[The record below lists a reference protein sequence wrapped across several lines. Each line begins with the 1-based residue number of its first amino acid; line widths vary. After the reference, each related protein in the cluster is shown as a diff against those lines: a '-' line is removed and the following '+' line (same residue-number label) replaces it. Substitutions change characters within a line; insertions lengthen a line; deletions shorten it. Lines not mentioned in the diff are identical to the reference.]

1 MAQARRRPDEASLIV
16 AQPPARLRN
25 RAVIVVMLAVAMLM
39 LGLLTRADYGAALD
53 TAIAR
58 HLTWPDGAG
67 PPPLIAFMQ
76 AISWIGGGTPR
87 WVLVGLIAAAV
98 RYWGGRRPALA
109 IVAAVLFA
117 NIASSLLKAAF
128 DRPRPDLIAHLD
140 HVSSAS
146 YPSGHATS
154 AAALYLTLALL
165 APVRWRRPAWTFAM
179 LMIGLTGLSRI
190 MLGVHWP
197 SDVVGGTLLG
207 AAFALAAAWWARS
220 ERAGPA

>member
-1 MAQARRRPDEASLIV
+1 MTTARGS
-16 AQPPARLRN
+16 ARIPH
-25 RAVIVVMLAVAMLM
+25 RAVIILMLALAVLA
-39 LGLLTRADYGAALD
+39 LGLLTRADPVMALD
-53 TAIAR
+53 AAIAR

-98 RYWGGRRPALA
+98 RYRGGRRPALA

-197 SDVVGGTLLG
+197 SDIVGGALLG

-220 ERAGPA
+220 EPAGPA

>member
-1 MAQARRRPDEASLIV
+1 MTTARGS
-16 AQPPARLRN
+16 ARIPH
-25 RAVIVVMLAVAMLM
+25 RAVIILMLALAVLA
-39 LGLLTRADYGAALD
+39 LGLLTRADHVTALD
-53 TAIAR
+53 AAIAR

-165 APVRWRRPAWTFAM
+165 VPPRWRRQAWTLAV

-197 SDVVGGTLLG
+197 SDIVGGTLLG

-220 ERAGPA
+220 EPAGPA

>member
-1 MAQARRRPDEASLIV
+1 M

-53 TAIAR
+53 AAIAR

-117 NIASSLLKAAF
+117 NIASSLLKAAL

-165 APVRWRRPAWTFAM
+165 APVHWRRATWTIAV
-179 LMIGLTGLSRI
+179 LMIGLTGLSRVT
-190 MLGVHWP
+190 LGVHWP
-197 SDVVGGTLLG
+197 SDIVGGILLG
-207 AAFALAAAWWARS
+207 AAFALTAAWWAQP

>member
-1 MAQARRRPDEASLIV
+1 M

-53 TAIAR
+53 AAIAR

-117 NIASSLLKAAF
+117 NIASSLLKAAL

-165 APVRWRRPAWTFAM
+165 APVQWRRATWTIAV
-179 LMIGLTGLSRI
+179 LMIGLTGLSRVT
-190 MLGVHWP
+190 LGVHWP
-197 SDVVGGTLLG
+197 SDIVGGILLG
-207 AAFALAAAWWARS
+207 AAFALTAAWWAQP

>member
-1 MAQARRRPDEASLIV
+1 MITRCPRQPWLSGISILAVVLLGLIV
-16 AQPPARLRN
+16 KVGWTVRIDLF
-25 RAVIVVMLAVAMLM
+25 LSY
-39 LGLLTRADYGAALD
+39 GLSLKVDHSSRQ
-53 TAIAR
+53 
-58 HLTWPDGAG
+58 
-67 PPPLIAFMQ
+67 LIAFMQ

-117 NIASSLLKAAF
+117 NITSSLLKAVF

-165 APVRWRRPAWTFAM
+165 APVQWRRATWTLAV
-179 LMIGLTGLSRI
+179 LMIGFTGLSRI

-197 SDVVGGTLLG
+197 CDIVGGMLLG
-207 AAFALAAAWWARS
+207 AAFALTAAWWAQP
-220 ERAGPA
+220 ERAGLA

>member
-1 MAQARRRPDEASLIV
+1 M
-16 AQPPARLRN
+16 
-25 RAVIVVMLAVAMLM
+25 MLAVAVLM

-53 TAIAR
+53 AAIAR

-67 PPPLIAFMQ
+67 PAPLIAFMQ

-98 RYWGGRRPALA
+98 RFWGGRRPALA

-165 APVRWRRPAWTFAM
+165 APVQWRRATWTLAV
-179 LMIGLTGLSRI
+179 LMIGFTGLSRI

-197 SDVVGGTLLG
+197 SDIVGGILLG
-207 AAFALAAAWWARS
+207 AAFALTAAWWAQP
-220 ERAGPA
+220 ERAGLA

>member
-1 MAQARRRPDEASLIV
+1 MAQARRRPDEANLIV
-16 AQPPARLRN
+16 AQPPTRLRN

-53 TAIAR
+53 AAIAR

-67 PPPLIAFMQ
+67 PAPLIAFMQ

-146 YPSGHATS
+146 YPSGHAIS

-165 APVRWRRPAWTFAM
+165 APVQWRRATWTLAV
-179 LMIGLTGLSRI
+179 LMIGFTGLSRI

-197 SDVVGGTLLG
+197 SDIVGGTLLG
-207 AAFALAAAWWARS
+207 AAFALTAAWWAQP

>member
-1 MAQARRRPDEASLIV
+1 M
-16 AQPPARLRN
+16 
-25 RAVIVVMLAVAMLM
+25 MLAIAVLA
-39 LGLLTRADYGAALD
+39 LGLLTRADHVMALD
-53 TAIAR
+53 AAIAR

-67 PPPLIAFMQ
+67 PAQLIAFMQ

-154 AAALYLTLALL
+154 AAALYLMLALL
-165 APVRWRRPAWTFAM
+165 APSRWRRQAWTLAV
-179 LMIGLTGLSRI
+179 LMIGLTGLSRV

-197 SDVVGGTLLG
+197 SDIVGGILLG
-207 AAFALAAAWWARS
+207 AAFALTAAWWAQP
-220 ERAGPA
+220 ERAGLA

>member
-1 MAQARRRPDEASLIV
+1 M
-16 AQPPARLRN
+16 RN
-25 RAVIVVMLAVAMLM
+25 RAVIVVMLAVAVLM

-53 TAIAR
+53 AAIAR

-67 PPPLIAFMQ
+67 PAPLIAFMQ

-98 RYWGGRRPALA
+98 RFWGGRRPALA

-165 APVRWRRPAWTFAM
+165 APVQWRRATWTLAV
-179 LMIGLTGLSRI
+179 LMIGFTGLSRI

-197 SDVVGGTLLG
+197 SDIVGGILLG
-207 AAFALAAAWWARS
+207 AAFALTAAWWAQP
-220 ERAGPA
+220 ERAGLA

>member
-1 MAQARRRPDEASLIV
+1 MTTARGS
-16 AQPPARLRN
+16 ARIPH
-25 RAVIVVMLAVAMLM
+25 RAVIILMLALAVLA
-39 LGLLTRADYGAALD
+39 LGLLTRADHVTALD
-53 TAIAR
+53 AAIAR

-98 RYWGGRRPALA
+98 RYRGGRRPALA

-165 APVRWRRPAWTFAM
+165 VPPRWRRQAWTLAV

-197 SDVVGGTLLG
+197 SDIVGGTLLG

-220 ERAGPA
+220 EPAGPA

>member
-1 MAQARRRPDEASLIV
+1 
-16 AQPPARLRN
+16 
-25 RAVIVVMLAVAMLM
+25 MLAVAVLM

-53 TAIAR
+53 AAIAR

-67 PPPLIAFMQ
+67 PAPLIAFMQ

-98 RYWGGRRPALA
+98 RFWGGRRPALA

-165 APVRWRRPAWTFAM
+165 APVQWRRATWTLAV
-179 LMIGLTGLSRI
+179 LMIGFTGLSRI

-197 SDVVGGTLLG
+197 SDIVGGILLG
-207 AAFALAAAWWARS
+207 AAFALTAAWWAQP
-220 ERAGPA
+220 ERAGLA

>member
-53 TAIAR
+53 AAIAR

-165 APVRWRRPAWTFAM
+165 APSRWRRQAWTLAV
-179 LMIGLTGLSRI
+179 LMVGLTGLSRVT
-190 MLGVHWP
+190 LGVHWP
-197 SDVVGGTLLG
+197 SDIVGGILLG
-207 AAFALAAAWWARS
+207 AAFALTAAWWAQP
-220 ERAGPA
+220 ERAGLA

>member
-1 MAQARRRPDEASLIV
+1 M
-16 AQPPARLRN
+16 
-25 RAVIVVMLAVAMLM
+25 MLAVAMLM

-53 TAIAR
+53 AAIAR

-67 PPPLIAFMQ
+67 PAPLIAFMQ

-165 APVRWRRPAWTFAM
+165 APVQWRRATWTLAV
-179 LMIGLTGLSRI
+179 LMIGFTGLSRI

-197 SDVVGGTLLG
+197 SDIVGGTLLG
-207 AAFALAAAWWARS
+207 AAFALTAAWWAQP

>member
-1 MAQARRRPDEASLIV
+1 
-16 AQPPARLRN
+16 
-25 RAVIVVMLAVAMLM
+25 MLAVAVLM

-53 TAIAR
+53 AAIAR

-67 PPPLIAFMQ
+67 PAPLIAFMQ

-98 RYWGGRRPALA
+98 RFWGGRRPALA

-165 APVRWRRPAWTFAM
+165 APVQWRRATWTLAV
-179 LMIGLTGLSRI
+179 LMIGFTGLSRI

-197 SDVVGGTLLG
+197 SDIVGGTLLG
-207 AAFALAAAWWARS
+207 AAFALTAAWWAQP
-220 ERAGPA
+220 ERAGLA

>member
-1 MAQARRRPDEASLIV
+1 M

-53 TAIAR
+53 AAIAR

-67 PPPLIAFMQ
+67 PAPLIAFMQ

-117 NIASSLLKAAF
+117 NIASSLLKAAL

-165 APVRWRRPAWTFAM
+165 APVQWRRATWTIAV
-179 LMIGLTGLSRI
+179 LMIGLTGLSRVT
-190 MLGVHWP
+190 LGVHWP
-197 SDVVGGTLLG
+197 SDIVGGILLG
-207 AAFALAAAWWARS
+207 AAFALTAAWWAQP

>member
-1 MAQARRRPDEASLIV
+1 MISRCPRQPWLSGISILAVVLLGLIV
-16 AQPPARLRN
+16 KVGWTVRIDLF
-25 RAVIVVMLAVAMLM
+25 LSH
-39 LGLLTRADYGAALD
+39 GLSLKVDHSSRQ
-53 TAIAR
+53 
-58 HLTWPDGAG
+58 
-67 PPPLIAFMQ
+67 LIAFMK

-98 RYWGGRRPALA
+98 RYWRGRGPALA
-109 IVAAVLFA
+109 IVAAVLFT

-154 AAALYLTLALL
+154 AAAFYLTLALL
-165 APVRWRRPAWTFAM
+165 APFRWRRPAWTLAV

>member
-1 MAQARRRPDEASLIV
+1 
-16 AQPPARLRN
+16 
-25 RAVIVVMLAVAMLM
+25 MLAVAVLM

-53 TAIAR
+53 AAIAR

-67 PPPLIAFMQ
+67 PAPLIAFMQ

-98 RYWGGRRPALA
+98 RFWGGRRPALA

-165 APVRWRRPAWTFAM
+165 APVQWRRATWTLSV
-179 LMIGLTGLSRI
+179 LMIGFTGLSRI

-197 SDVVGGTLLG
+197 SDIVGGILLG
-207 AAFALAAAWWARS
+207 AAFALTAAWWAQP
-220 ERAGPA
+220 ERAGLA

>member
-1 MAQARRRPDEASLIV
+1 
-16 AQPPARLRN
+16 
-25 RAVIVVMLAVAMLM
+25 MLAVAMLM

-53 TAIAR
+53 AAIAR

-67 PPPLIAFMQ
+67 PAPLIAFMQ

-165 APVRWRRPAWTFAM
+165 APVQWRRATWTLAV
-179 LMIGLTGLSRI
+179 LMIGFTGLSRI

-197 SDVVGGTLLG
+197 SDIVGGILLG
-207 AAFALAAAWWARS
+207 AAFALTAAWWAQP
-220 ERAGPA
+220 ERAGLA

>member
-1 MAQARRRPDEASLIV
+1 MAQARRRPDQASLIV

-25 RAVIVVMLAVAMLM
+25 RAVIVVMLAVAVLM

-53 TAIAR
+53 AAIAR

-67 PPPLIAFMQ
+67 PAPLIAFMQ

-98 RYWGGRRPALA
+98 RFWGGRRPALA

-165 APVRWRRPAWTFAM
+165 APVQWRRATWTLAV
-179 LMIGLTGLSRI
+179 LMIGFTGLSRI

-197 SDVVGGTLLG
+197 SDIVGGILLG
-207 AAFALAAAWWARS
+207 AAFALTAAWWAQP
-220 ERAGPA
+220 ERAGLA

>member
-1 MAQARRRPDEASLIV
+1 MITRCPRQPWLSGISILAVVLLGLIV
-16 AQPPARLRN
+16 KVGWTVRIDLF
-25 RAVIVVMLAVAMLM
+25 LSY
-39 LGLLTRADYGAALD
+39 GLSLKVDHSSRQ
-53 TAIAR
+53 
-58 HLTWPDGAG
+58 
-67 PPPLIAFMQ
+67 LIAFMQ

-117 NIASSLLKAAF
+117 NITSSLLKAAF
-128 DRPRPDLIAHLD
+128 DRPRPDLIAHLE

-165 APVRWRRPAWTFAM
+165 APVQWRRATWALAV

-197 SDVVGGTLLG
+197 SDIVGGMLLG
-207 AAFALAAAWWARS
+207 AAFALTAAWWAQP
-220 ERAGPA
+220 ERAGLA

>member
-1 MAQARRRPDEASLIV
+1 M

-25 RAVIVVMLAVAMLM
+25 RAVIVVMLAVAVLA
-39 LGLLTRADYGAALD
+39 LGLLTRADHVTALD
-53 TAIAR
+53 AAIAR
-58 HLTWPDGAG
+58 HFTWPDGAG
-67 PPPLIAFMQ
+67 PAPLITFMK

-117 NIASSLLKAAF
+117 NITSSLLKAAF
-128 DRPRPDLIAHLD
+128 DRPRPDLIAHLE

-165 APVRWRRPAWTFAM
+165 APVQWRRATWALAV

-197 SDVVGGTLLG
+197 SDIVGGMLLG
-207 AAFALAAAWWARS
+207 AAFALTAAWWAQP